1 MALDNQSV
9 STDNKQG
16 IAAESISVTTWLLL
30 AIPVALVLRWLDANS
45 ILVFAASLVA
55 IYPLAE
61 EMGEATESL
70 AVYMGPTIGGLLNAT
85 LNNAPEIIIAMFA
98 LKNGLGDVVKA
109 SITGSIL
116 VELLFGLGLAMFLG
130 GLKYGTQRFNEEA
143 IQINAGLLTLCAFGL
158 IVPAIFHIS
167 SPKAEQELSWE
178 IAAILLIVYFANLG
192 RALFQKSA
200 TPVGTVQAK
209 HPEQAAETEKQ
220 EAEWSLKKS
229 IWVLTLSTLALAV
242 MSEVV
247 TDALEPTSEQLG
259 LTPIFS
265 GIILLAGAGGVG
277 EIISATRF
285 ARNNKMDL
293 AIEASIGS
301 SIQMILFAVPLLIFS
316 APLFGVHMDL
326 LFTSFEVVAMVLTV
340 TVIRNLTADGRSTWI
355 EGMMLLAVYLMLA
368 VGFFYLPVDPTSVG

>member
-1 MALDNQSV
+1 MSLGNQQVPIESEQEMAEKSV
-9 STDNKQG
+9 
-16 IAAESISVTTWLLL
+16 SVTTWLLL
-30 AIPVALVLRWLDANS
+30 AIPIALILRWVDAS
-45 ILVFAASLVA
+45 PTLIFLISLVA

-61 EMGEATESL
+61 FMGEATESL

-98 LKNGLGDVVKA
+98 LKKGLGDVVKA

-130 GLKYGTQRFNEEA
+130 GLKHGTQRFNQEA

-158 IVPAIFHIS
+158 VIPAIFHIS

-178 IAAILLIVYFANLG
+178 IAGILLIIYAANLG

-200 TPVGTVQAK
+200 TPIGTIQSKAPKLTVDSEE
-209 HPEQAAETEKQ
+209 PS
-220 EAEWSLKKS
+220 AEWSLNKS
-229 IWVLTLSTLALAV
+229 IWVLTISTLVLAV

-259 LTPIFS
+259 LTPVFS

-285 ARNNKMDL
+285 ARNNNMDL

-316 APLFGVHMDL
+316 APLFGEHMDL
-326 LFTSFEVVAMVLTV
+326 LFTSFEVISMVLTV
-340 TVIRNLTADGRSTWI
+340 VVIHNLTADGRSTWI

-368 VGFFYLPVDPTSVG
+368 VGFFYLPIESTSVI